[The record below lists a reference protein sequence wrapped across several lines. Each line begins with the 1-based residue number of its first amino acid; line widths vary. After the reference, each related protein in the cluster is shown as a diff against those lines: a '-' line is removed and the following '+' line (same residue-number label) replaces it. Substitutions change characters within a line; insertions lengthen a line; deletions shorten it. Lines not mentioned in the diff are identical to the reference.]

1 MKDSINHLETNLIKM
16 QNKFKSDIEMEMIGE
31 QQRASI
37 GLIEVK
43 AAMSE

>member
-1 MKDSINHLETNLIKM
+1 
-16 QNKFKSDIEMEMIGE
+16 MIGE

-43 AAMSE
+43 ADMKELKGSLAGIIAMLETLTGNNGKK